1 MRETGPPSDLAALD
15 LLTPGVTM
23 AVGVDPSE
31 EVARAS

>member
-1 MRETGPPSDLAALD
+1 MRETGPPSDHAALD